1 MTRSRL
7 FFAAVLLTAAMG
19 HSFAQKVGTTSL
31 QFLKVMPNARAAAMG
46 EAYVSIV
53 SGIDGVFW
61 NPAAVAYVSGH
72 EASITHIQ
80 WIFETSQ
87 NALAYG
93 VSLGN
98 WGSVAAQFQFTD
110 VGTIKETRVERLGF
124 VGTGAGTEYNP
135 GLTGE
140 TFTPI
145 SWIVGVTYAKSLTDK
160 FSSGLSVKYAYESLW
175 RDGTAKVVVDSVT
188 HEFKTYASTF
198 LFDFGMQYETGFR
211 STKIGASVQNFGP
224 QVQFARDRFAA
235 PLHFR
240 LGISSNILGLNALF
254 VEDPLNR
261 VTFSY
266 DILQPNDY
274 NQQMHFG
281 VEYEFGSLL
290 AFRSGYKLNY
300 DTDGWTFGG
309 GVRTD
314 LIGFLVGLDYSYADM
329 GKDLGQVHR
338 LSLGFN
344 FP

>member
-1 MTRSRL
+1 M
-7 FFAAVLLTAAMG
+7 
-19 HSFAQKVGTTSL
+19 
-31 QFLKVMPNARAAAMG
+31 QFLKVMPNARATAMG
-46 EAYVSIV
+46 EAYVSV
-53 SGIDGVFW
+53 VRGVEGVFW
-61 NPAAVAYVSGH
+61 NPAAVAYMNGQ

-93 VSLGN
+93 ISLGD

-110 VGTIKETRVERLGF
+110 VGTINETRVDRLGF
-124 VGTGAGTEYNP
+124 IGTGTGTEYNP

-145 SWIVGVTYAKSLTDK
+145 SWVAGITYAKSLTDK

-175 RDGTAKVVVDSVT
+175 RNETARVIIDSVT
-188 HEFKTYASTF
+188 HEFKTYASTI

-224 QVQFARDRFAA
+224 QVQFARDLFSA

-240 LGISSNILGLNALF
+240 AGISSNIVGPNALLI
-254 VEDPLNR
+254 EDPLNR

-266 DILQPNDY
+266 DILQPNDFD
-274 NQQMHFG
+274 QQMHFG

-290 AFRSGYKLNY
+290 AFRCGYKLNY
-300 DTDGWTFGG
+300 DTDRWTFGG
-309 GVRTD
+309 GVKTD
-314 LIGFLVGLDYSYADM
+314 FIGFLVGLDYSYAEM

-338 LSLGFN
+338 LTMGLN
-344 FP
+344 IP